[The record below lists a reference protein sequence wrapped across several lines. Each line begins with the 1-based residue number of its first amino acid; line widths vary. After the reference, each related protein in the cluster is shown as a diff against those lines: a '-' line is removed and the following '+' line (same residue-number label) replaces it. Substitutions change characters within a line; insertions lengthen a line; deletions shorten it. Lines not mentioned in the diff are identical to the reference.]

1 MWYCKISGN
10 SFENILKS
18 GVTSRGVGFYKSRI
32 VFLPEHFSQ
41 TSPLPADEE
50 GGSSHL
56 LQSEITRTVQKSTF
70 VHERGNSAS
79 SCEGI
84 VFLSV
89 QAYLILH

>member
-1 MWYCKISGN
+1 MRKVVLHTYYRAK
-10 SFENILKS
+10 FQE
-18 GVTSRGVGFYKSRI
+18 
-32 VFLPEHFSQ
+32 
-41 TSPLPADEE
+41 
-50 GGSSHL
+50 
-56 LQSEITRTVQKSTF
+56 TVQKSTF